1 MGEKVTAVI
10 NMETRRLVPGTV
22 EWLAKGLWQL
32 VSGVEREL
40 RIVNTVGESWPMD
53 ELRTWAPDREEG
65 LEVGL
70 QREQPSDV
78 ERQEE
83 TA

>member
-1 MGEKVTAVI
+1 MEK
-10 NMETRRLVPGTV
+10 
-22 EWLAKGLWQL
+22 
-32 VSGVEREL
+32 EL

-70 QREQPSDV
+70 RPEQPSDV